1 MTEAQGERDR
11 SREVAEREGL
21 RSYRNRRREKRVVG
35 KTGGG
40 EEDAVVREWAV
51 PPRLTSGGRAVQ
63 PISLVSVS

>member
-11 SREVAEREGL
+11 SREVAEREAL

-35 KTGGG
+35 KTWEG
-40 EEDAVVREWAV
+40 EDAIIREWAV
-51 PPRLTSGGRAVQ
+51 SPRLTSGGRAVQ

>member
-35 KTGGG
+35 K
-40 EEDAVVREWAV
+40 
-51 PPRLTSGGRAVQ
+51 PGGRGRRML
-63 PISLVSVS
+63 PSGSGLCLPG